1 MKPDFTGSPL
11 SAVSSPSRPHVAI
24 VLGLIGV
31 RAAAA
36 IPLFEFLDTE
46 QITVDLL
53 LGTSGGAWL
62 AAMRGAGYSSAEMQE
77 FLTEMDRQR
86 VYSQLDFQTLLG
98 LAHSKWARPG
108 IGSALRKVD
117 RLQQLARR
125 IFGARQLEDLSPT
138 TVLQT
143 SDCVAGGAVPLS
155 EGDVA
160 DAVCAASALTPYF
173 PPRQVGGR
181 WLADGAYVTPVPVLE
196 AVKRHADV
204 IIALYYEE
212 TPKPQPKDLIEANYN
227 LLSAYLS
234 SLIKDQNLL
243 AIDLHHHEII
253 LLPLKLEPYIG
264 PWESGALP
272 ALLQAGR
279 QAVEY
284 GREEILAAVRTA
296 LPSSHV

>member
-1 MKPDFTGSPL
+1 MKSDRTG
-11 SAVSSPSRPHVAI
+11 SSPSPVPSSLRPQVAV

-36 IPLFEFLDTE
+36 IPLFEFLEEE
-46 QITVDLL
+46 QIAIDLL

-62 AAMRGAGYSSAEMQE
+62 AAMRGAGYSPAQMQE
-77 FLTEMDRQR
+77 FLTEMERQK

-98 LAHSKWARPG
+98 LAHAKLARPG
-108 IGSALRKVD
+108 IGSALRKVE
-117 RLQQLARR
+117 RQKQMACR
-125 IFGARQLEDLSPT
+125 IFGTRRLEELQPA

-155 EGDVA
+155 VGDVA

-173 PPRQVGGR
+173 PPQQIGGR
-181 WLADGAYVTPVPVLE
+181 WLADGAFVMPVPVLE

-212 TPKPQPKDLIEANYN
+212 APKPQPKDLLEANYN
-227 LLSAYLS
+227 LLSAYLG

-243 AIDLHHHEII
+243 AIDLHHHEIV

-264 PWESGALP
+264 PWDTAAQP

-279 QAVEY
+279 QAVER

-296 LPSSHV
+296 MPAPRD

>member
-1 MKPDFTGSPL
+1 MNSDRTAASPFP
-11 SAVSSPSRPHVAI
+11 VPSLPCPQVAL

-36 IPLFEFLDTE
+36 IPLFEFLDEE
-46 QITVDLL
+46 QIAVDLL

-62 AAMRGAGYSSAEMQE
+62 AAMRGAGYAPAQMQDW
-77 FLTEMDRQR
+77 LAEMDRQK
-86 VYSQLDFQTLLG
+86 VYSQLDFQTLIG
-98 LAHSKWARPG
+98 LAHAKFARPG

-117 RLQQLARR
+117 RQKELARQ
-125 IFGARQLEDLSPT
+125 IFGTRRLEDLHPA

-143 SDCVAGGAVPLS
+143 SDCVAGKAVTLS
-155 EGDVA
+155 TGDVA
-160 DAVCAASALTPYF
+160 DAVCAASAMTPYF
-173 PPRQVGGR
+173 PPQQIEGR
-181 WLADGAYVTPVPVLE
+181 WLADGAYATPVPVLE

-212 TPKPQPKDLIEANYN
+212 APNPQPKDLLEANYN
-227 LLSAYLS
+227 ILSAYLS
-234 SLIKDQNLL
+234 SLTKDQIML

-264 PWESGALP
+264 PWETTALP
-272 ALLQAGR
+272 AVLQAGR
-279 QAVEY
+279 QAVAR

-296 LPSSHV
+296 LPRN

>member
-1 MKPDFTGSPL
+1 MKSDRTVAPPL
-11 SAVSSPSRPHVAI
+11 PVSSPHRPQVAI

-36 IPLFEFLDTE
+36 IPLFEFLDEE
-46 QITVDLL
+46 QISVDLL
-53 LGTSGGAWL
+53 LGTSGGGWL
-62 AAMRGAGYSSAEMQE
+62 AAMRGAGYSSTQMQSW
-77 FLTEMDRQR
+77 LAEMDRKK
-86 VYSQLDFQTLLG
+86 VYSQLDFQTLMG
-98 LAHSKWARPG
+98 LAHTKFARPG

-117 RLQQLARR
+117 RQKELAHQ
-125 IFGARQLEDLSPT
+125 IFGTRRLEELHPT

-143 SDCVAGGAVPLS
+143 SDCMAGGAVALTV
-155 EGDVA
+155 GDVA

-173 PPRQVGGR
+173 PPQQIEGR
-181 WLADGAYVTPVPVLE
+181 WLVDGAYAMPVPVLE

-212 TPKPQPKDLIEANYN
+212 APNPQPKNLLDANYN
-227 LLSAYLS
+227 MLSAYLS
-234 SLIKDQNLL
+234 SLTKDQIML

-264 PWESGALP
+264 PWELNALP
-272 ALLQAGR
+272 AVLQAGR
-279 QAVEY
+279 QAVAR

-296 LPSSHV
+296 LPRD

>member
-1 MKPDFTGSPL
+1 MKVDHT
-11 SAVSSPSRPHVAI
+11 VSSTFPGPAPLRPQVAI

-36 IPLFEFLDTE
+36 IPLFEFLDEE
-46 QITVDLL
+46 QVDVDLMV
-53 LGTSGGAWL
+53 GTSGGAWL
-62 AAMRGAGYSSAEMQE
+62 TAMRGAGYTPNQMHELLAEM
-77 FLTEMDRQR
+77 DHKK
-86 VYSQLDFQTLLG
+86 VYSQLDFHTLMG
-98 LAHSKWARPG
+98 LAHTKLAPAG
-108 IGSALRKVD
+108 VGSALRKVD
-117 RLQQLARR
+117 RQKQLARR
-125 IFGARQLEDLSPT
+125 IFGTRRLEELHPT

-143 SDCVAGGAVPLS
+143 SDCVAGGAVALS
-155 EGDVA
+155 TGDVA

-173 PPRQVGGR
+173 PPQQIEER
-181 WLADGAYVTPVPVLE
+181 WLADGAYVMPVPVLE

-212 TPKPQPKDLIEANYN
+212 APKPQPKDLLEANYN

-234 SLIKDQNLL
+234 SLIKDQIML

-264 PWESGALP
+264 PWEAAALP

-279 QAVEY
+279 DAVAR
-284 GREEILAAVRTA
+284 GRTEILAAVRTA
-296 LPSSHV
+296 MPSPQF

>member
-1 MKPDFTGSPL
+1 MNTDL
-11 SAVSSPSRPHVAI
+11 IASSPPAITSSLRPQVAI

-36 IPLFEFLDTE
+36 IPLFEFLDAE
-46 QITVDLL
+46 QIAVDLL

-62 AAMRGAGYSSAEMQE
+62 AAMHGAGYSPAQMHEW
-77 FLTEMDRQR
+77 LAEMDRQK

-98 LAHSKWARPG
+98 LANTKLARSG
-108 IGSALRKVD
+108 VGAALRKVD
-117 RLQQLARR
+117 GLQQLARC
-125 IFGARQLEDLSPT
+125 IFGTRKLEDLHPK

-143 SDCVAGGAVPLS
+143 SDCVGGGAVPLS

-160 DAVCAASALTPYF
+160 TAVCAASAMTPYF
-173 PPRQVGGR
+173 PPQQIDGR

-204 IIALYYEE
+204 IIALYHEE
-212 TPKPQPKDLIEANYN
+212 VPKLQPKDLFEANYN

-234 SLIKDQNLL
+234 SLIKEQNLL

-264 PWESGALP
+264 PWETAALP

-279 QAVEY
+279 QAVER
-284 GREEILAAVRTA
+284 GREEIMAAVRTA
-296 LPSSHV
+296 LPSLHD